1 MRVGQGPGCFET
13 FSKQCGRRLLSG
25 VCATHLR
32 LVARMSL
39 HTHLLRTDRKPS
51 TAPALMLES
60 DTFCSLLLDQ
70 PGQSVKLGTL
80 SFVSTPNTLRNTAEA
95 EQSTSLQESACDW
108 CIIKTYHLLLWQY
121 HILMQLLS
129 I

>member
-39 HTHLLRTDRKPS
+39 PYSLAQNTQEAVH
-51 TAPALMLES
+51 
-60 DTFCSLLLDQ
+60 CS
-70 PGQSVKLGTL
+70 
-80 SFVSTPNTLRNTAEA
+80 
-95 EQSTSLQESACDW
+95 
-108 CIIKTYHLLLWQY
+108 
-121 HILMQLLS
+121 S
-129 I
+129 IDARG